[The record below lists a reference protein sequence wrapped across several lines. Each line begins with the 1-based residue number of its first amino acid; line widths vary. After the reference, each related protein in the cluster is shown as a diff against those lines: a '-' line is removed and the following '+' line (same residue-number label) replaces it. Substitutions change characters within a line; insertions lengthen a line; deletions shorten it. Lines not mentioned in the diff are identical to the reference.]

1 MITLAISIVPIAIY
15 AQNSIPVNGQ
25 NFMDTARHSV
35 AQSCTKN
42 NFETTVLKALPPV
55 FPVPMGG
62 EKSGEDVRQ

>member
-35 AQSCTKN
+35 AQSCPKN
-42 NFETTVLKALPPV
+42 IFATTVSETLPPL
-55 FPVPMGG
+55 FPLPVGG

>member
-1 MITLAISIVPIAIY
+1 MITLAISIVPTPIY
-15 AQNSIPVNGQ
+15 ARKASPVNGQ
-25 NFMDTARHSV
+25 NFMDTARYSA